1 MMNQKFSQ
9 LNRDY
14 VKTVSKKRDA
24 LAKESMRTG
33 IGWALLGALTA
44 GILIAVFY
52 VAKPAVKKVET
63 VASPRVSVEKPKPVK
78 VKHKK
83 PKVVAKE
90 EQEYG
95 FYTMLPKMEV
105 KAARHEG
112 E

>member
-14 VKTVSKKRDA
+14 VKTVPKKQDA
-24 LAKESMRTG
+24 STKESMRTG
-33 IGWALLGALTA
+33 IGWMFLGVLTGAILLL
-44 GILIAVFY
+44 VFY
-52 VAKPAVKKVET
+52 MAKKPAIKKVEAPS
-63 VASPRVSVEKPKPVK
+63 VAAVSVEKVKPK
-78 VKHKK
+78 VKHSKK

-105 KAARHEG
+105 KVSS
-112 E
+112 

>member
-14 VKTVSKKRDA
+14 VKTVSKERNA
-24 LAKESMRTG
+24 SSKESMRTG
-33 IGWALLGALTA
+33 IGWALLGILTA
-44 GILIAVFY
+44 GILIVVFY
-52 VAKPAVKKVET
+52 IAKPAVKKVET
-63 VASPRVSVEKPKPVK
+63 VAPPHASVEKTKPAK

-105 KAARHEG
+105 KTAQHE